1 MPTKKTTSAPKK
13 AKSET
18 AIHEKKEAPK
28 KSSSAKK
35 VESSEKEIVSKK
47 VKKEESTGSSSK
59 ETSTRKETLKISV
72 KAFEHRVVD
81 EAVKK
86 IVSSAKDTGSQTV
99 GPIPLPTKIEKFT
112 LNRSTFV
119 NKNAREQFEIRRHR
133 RLLLINEPTPETLET
148 LQKLNLPSGVGVDIE
163 VVSS

>member
-1 MPTKKTTSAPKK
+1 MTAKAKAAAKETTPKVKAKKTTTKK
-13 AKSET
+13 APLKET
-18 AIHEKKEAPK
+18 KV
-28 KSSSAKK
+28 SA
-35 VESSEKEIVSKK
+35 
-47 VKKEESTGSSSK
+47 SSK
-59 ETSTRKETLKISV
+59 KETLKISV

-86 IVSSAKDTGSQTV
+86 IISAAKDTGSQTV

-133 RLLLINEPTPETLET
+133 RLLLINEPTAETLEI
-148 LQKLNLPSGVGVDIE
+148 LQKLNLPSGVGVDIAI
-163 VVSS
+163 VTAA

>member
-1 MPTKKTTSAPKK
+1 MSTTAKAKTAPKK
-13 AKSET
+13 EAQKVT
-18 AIHEKKEAPK
+18 KKVP
-28 KSSSAKK
+28 SAKK
-35 VESSEKEIVSKK
+35 TVL
-47 VKKEESTGSSSK
+47 KEEK
-59 ETSTRKETLKISV
+59 VQTSRKETLKISV

-86 IVSSAKDTGSQTV
+86 IISAAKDTGSQTV
-99 GPIPLPTKIEKFT
+99 GPIPLPTKTEKFT

-148 LQKLNLPSGVGVDIE
+148 LQKLNLPSGVGVDIAI
-163 VVSS
+163 VAAA